1 MVWRK
6 INTRVQSSGA
16 GGQNKDNI
24 RNRGAITPKG
34 VKESKECT
42 GVWTS
47 QRIATCK
54 KSLDPKKH
62 LDGGA
67 ARVGCRLPVAP
78 RCSVDGGLGDDGGPC
93 PGDQR
98 VVWGLCRG
106 FNRP

>member
-54 KSLDPKKH
+54 KSLDPKNTWTEE
-62 LDGGA
+62 LRGWGA
-67 ARVGCRLPVAP
+67 DCPWHPVAQWTADSATTEVLAP
-78 RCSVDGGLGDDGGPC
+78 VISG
-93 PGDQR
+93 
-98 VVWGLCRG
+98 
-106 FNRP
+106 